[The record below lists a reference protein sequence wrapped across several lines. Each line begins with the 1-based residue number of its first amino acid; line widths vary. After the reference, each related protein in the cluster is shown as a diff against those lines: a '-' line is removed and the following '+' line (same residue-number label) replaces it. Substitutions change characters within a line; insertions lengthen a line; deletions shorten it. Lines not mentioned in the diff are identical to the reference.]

1 MRNIE
6 KKMSQV
12 NKILETFLLCLQL
25 LVLAQIISAE
35 NHISKSCPSSVT
47 LNQWNYKNP
56 GIQVKKWIKS
66 VVDEDYKCP
75 YTTITEMA
83 HFGARISFCFTTL

>member
-1 MRNIE
+1 
-6 KKMSQV
+6 MSQV
-12 NKILETFLLCLQL
+12 NKILETFLLRLQL

-35 NHISKSCPSSVT
+35 NHILKSCPSGVT

-83 HFGARISFCFTTL
+83 HFGARFSFCFTTL